1 MNTASQGTGRRFSF
15 PFDSSSR
22 DPIDFNGK
30 AGSYVGSKPAHLT
43 PNANDQFSI
52 WRTYGAKED
61 AGAGRYDAV
70 KNEAPGTKQGVRK
83 ARWRHCHPRPAKTF
97 KARTTKATGP
107 GFAKSARQ
115 REKGRGQSGRRR
127 QLRG

>member
-1 MNTASQGTGRRFSF
+1 MNTVSQGTGRRFPF

-30 AGSYVGSKPAHLT
+30 AGSYVGSKRAH

-52 WRTYGAKED
+52 WRKHGAKEN

-83 ARWRHCHPRPAKTF
+83 ARWRRYHPRPAKTF
-97 KARTTKATGP
+97 EARTTKAAG
-107 GFAKSARQ
+107 
-115 REKGRGQSGRRR
+115 
-127 QLRG
+127 